1 MCMRGYTRLCFES
14 FRINK
19 TLKLFLFPVF
29 QSPGFESFR
38 INKTLK
44 PIVLADN
51 DPYGFESFRINKTLK
66 LRC

>member
-44 PIVLADN
+44 
-51 DPYGFESFRINKTLK
+51 LK
-66 LRC
+66 